1 MCKLTIFTPTYN
13 RAYILPKLYESLQ
26 RQTNHDFEW
35 ILIDDGSTDETVS
48 IVKEWLSLQNSFD
61 FNFFQSEHGG
71 KIRAINKAVS
81 LAKGKFFL
89 IVDSDDFLKDDAVEW
104 ISSIIPSIET
114 NDELAG
120 FSGIRCK
127 GDGDYI
133 ITPNFNGRKYIDCFN
148 TERKKYR
155 LEADMAEIY
164 KTDVLRKYPFPVCDG
179 EMFIP
184 ENVVWDEIA
193 LAGQRV
199 RWFDKKI
206 YVCEYL
212 EDGITKGWDGL
223 RRKNP
228 IGFAMS
234 ANTYLKYAKGVFS
247 KLQLIGEILY
257 CCFLKGNFSFIK
269 ETVHPFAAYVFLPI
283 GFFYYLYRKRREMKD

>member
-1 MCKLTIFTPTYN
+1 MPKLTIFTATYN
-13 RAYILPKLYESLQ
+13 RAYILPKLYDSLQ

-35 ILIDDGSTDETVS
+35 ILIDDGSTDETIS
-48 IVKEWLSLQNSFD
+48 IVNEWLSLQNSFD
-61 FNFFQSEHGG
+61 FKFFQSEHGG

-104 ISSIIPSIET
+104 ICSIIPSIET
-114 NDELAG
+114 NNELAG

-127 GDGDYI
+127 QNGDYI
-133 ITPNFNGRKYIDCFN
+133 ITPNFNGHKYIDCFN

-155 LEADMAEIY
+155 LEADMAEVY
-164 KTDVLRKYPFPVCDG
+164 KTTVLKKYPFPIWDD
-179 EMFIP
+179 EMFVP
-184 ENVVWDEIA
+184 ENVVWDKIA
-193 LAGQRV
+193 LDGLKV

-212 EDGITKGWDGL
+212 KDGL
-223 RRKNP
+223 TCDWTNLRFQNP
-228 IGFAMS
+228 MGFAMS
-234 ANTYLKYAKGVFS
+234 ANTYLMYAQEVIP

-257 CCFLKGNFSFIK
+257 CCFLKKNFSFIAK
-269 ETVHPFAAYVFLPI
+269 TIHPFWGYLLLPI
-283 GFFYYLYRKRREMKD
+283 GFVYYILRKRKEQI